1 MVNQSQIIGIVRQLV
16 GVATAWAMGKGYIGN
31 ETAAALLTLAVAGVN
46 SYFIYGKAS
55 PTGQAQAVTD
65 QGMTVVAPPKIADA
79 MPDNAKVLSSADV
92 KVVSK

>member
-1 MVNQSQIIGIVRQLV
+1 MNKDQIIGIVRQVTGV
-16 GVATAWAMGKGYIGN
+16 GTAWAMGKGLIDN
-31 ETAAALLTLAVAGVN
+31 ETAAAVVTLLVFVVN

-55 PTGQAQAVTD
+55 STGQAQSVTNA
-65 QGMTVVAPPKIADA
+65 GMMVVAPPKIADA